1 MLDELLL
8 RLLFGFISVDPVA
21 VMQMLA
27 PQFVVVGA
35 DDIVMLDDL
44 ALCVGQR
51 HQSNIPPSW
60 TVLAKLPGSR
70 IVVGSRFTA
79 NRCAGASSLLA
90 ATMSQSASCQRFL
103 S

>member
-27 PQFVVVGA
+27 PQFLVVV
-35 DDIVMLDDL
+35 VMLDDL
-44 ALCVGQR
+44 VLCVGQR